1 MSLCA
6 AGRVRTDEVDGFK
19 LDRGFQIFLTSYP
32 EAEAALDYGSLQL
45 QPFYAGAMVRHAGR
59 FYRVGSGLEFQL
71 SKGRCCSDIVL
82 PACAGRH
89 GGVCSARGGFPLK
102 KRISNYSVWAAQA
115 G

>member
-1 MSLCA
+1 MLCA
-6 AGRVRTDEVDGFK
+6 AGRVRTDELDGFK

-59 FYRVGSGLEFQL
+59 FHRVGPGFRLQL
-71 SKGRCCSDIVL
+71 SKGRFCREGVW

-89 GGVCSARGGFPLK
+89 GGVCSARWLGAPFR
-102 KRISNYSVWAAQA
+102 KR
-115 G
+115 